1 MLDSNKVKDSQ
12 QEKTSGTVLVLG
24 GTGAT
29 GKYVVRYLLERS
41 FTVKV
46 VVRSKEKMLHLLSSM
61 ENFDFQEEKLI
72 LKESNILD
80 MEADELLAFIKECR
94 SVICCLGHNLT
105 FSGIFGKP
113 RRLVTD
119 SIKRICESVRKLY
132 PEETVK
138 FVLMGTV
145 GVAHPKGTDD
155 KRSCGER
162 CLLRFLHYTLPPHCD
177 NEDAAEYLQKEI
189 GTDSSNKYPD
199 WCVVRPD
206 DLLDGE
212 MTQYEILT
220 KPKESLFGGEGHTI
234 RANVAHFMVSLITDE
249 DLWSKWKFD
258 FPVINDVAAL
268 DNTVGNS

>member
-1 MLDSNKVKDSQ
+1 MSD
-12 QEKTSGTVLVLG
+12 TVLILG

-29 GKYVVRYLLERS
+29 GKYVVRYLLEKS

-61 ENFDFQEEKLI
+61 ENFDFREENLI
-72 LKESNILD
+72 LKEGNILD
-80 MEADELLAFIKECR
+80 MEEDELLSFVKECD

-105 FSGIFGKP
+105 FSGVFGKP

-119 SIKRICESVRKLY
+119 SIKRIFEHIRKLSSGK
-132 PEETVK
+132 TVK

-155 KRSCGER
+155 KRTFSER

-177 NEDAAEYLQKEI
+177 NEDAADFLQNQI
-189 GTDSSNKYPD
+189 GTDSSSKYPN

-220 KPKESLFGGEGHTI
+220 KPKGTLFGGEGHTI
-234 RANVAHFMVSLITDE
+234 RANVAHFMVSLITDR
-249 DLWSKWKFD
+249 DLWSKWEFD
-258 FPVINDVAAL
+258 FPVVNDVAAS
-268 DNTVGNS
+268 DNNVSNS